1 MDRNKSSWYTRRS
14 QVDDLCSSLKLMA
27 AGLFPKLS
35 SNPSSMNPVHRRTG
49 TVGLGVAVTF
59 FSRQS
64 YTVPECP
71 SFVTGI

>member
-35 SNPSSMNPVHRRTG
+35 SNPSSMNTVYRRTG
-49 TVGLGVAVTF
+49 TFGLRVAVTS
-59 FSRQS
+59 FSRKN
-64 YTVPECP
+64 YTVPECL